1 MAERMGNMRRTH
13 YCGEVLEPVAG
24 AKVTVAGFVQR
35 QRDKGN
41 LIFIDLRDR
50 TGIVQ
55 LTFDDTTNREVFAKA
70 KAARSEYVLIATG
83 EVRRRESINP
93 DIPTGMVEIYVEE
106 MRTLASAQTPPF
118 HVNDDG
124 KVGDEIALKYRYLDL
139 RREKLQ
145 KNIMRRH
152 QIAKVTRDY
161 FYENGFLEIE
171 TPMMMKSTP

>member
-55 LTFDDTTNREVFAKA
+55 LTFDDTPIVRF
-70 KAARSEYVLIATG
+70 LL
-83 EVRRRESINP
+83 RRRRQE
-93 DIPTGMVEIYVEE
+93 
-106 MRTLASAQTPPF
+106 AS
-118 HVNDDG
+118 
-124 KVGDEIALKYRYLDL
+124 
-139 RREKLQ
+139 
-145 KNIMRRH
+145 MC
-152 QIAKVTRDY
+152 
-161 FYENGFLEIE
+161 
-171 TPMMMKSTP
+171 

>member
-83 EVRRRESINP
+83 EEIVVLDDGNIMGIGTHKELLENCE
-93 DIPTGMVEIYVEE
+93 VYKEIYESQFKKPEKEE
-106 MRTLASAQTPPF
+106 M
-118 HVNDDG
+118 
-124 KVGDEIALKYRYLDL
+124 
-139 RREKLQ
+139 
-145 KNIMRRH
+145 
-152 QIAKVTRDY
+152 
-161 FYENGFLEIE
+161 
-171 TPMMMKSTP
+171 